1 MFICIAQG
9 IVDKDYK
16 TMSRDP
22 GIRYSGKGMI
32 FASQRERYK
41 LLNTYL
47 FSKISAI
54 RCFLHLSFDLSV
66 TEMLHGLYIIISQ
79 RVYSKKAI
87 TR

>member
-32 FASQRERYK
+32 FASQRERVFKNKRY
-41 LLNTYL
+41 
-47 FSKISAI
+47 
-54 RCFLHLSFDLSV
+54 
-66 TEMLHGLYIIISQ
+66 
-79 RVYSKKAI
+79 
-87 TR
+87 